1 MATLS
6 QKVKLYLEAN
16 SKTFKD
22 EDNNIILQN
31 DGNGDYINSWNVS
44 NLTQPT
50 NEQLDAYENKANKLS
65 NNKPYIELRKNA
77 YPEIGDQLDMLW
89 HSIDQDAALKQKYF
103 AFHQAILAV
112 KSKYPK

>member
-1 MATLS
+1 MKKRLEKKKVLITAAGQGIGKATA
-6 QKVKLYLEAN
+6 KAFHNEGATVYA
-16 SKTFKD
+16 TD
-22 EDNNIILQN
+22 I
-31 DGNGDYINSWNVS
+31 
-44 NLTQPT
+44 
-50 NEQLDAYENKANKLS
+50 NEQTLKVLKE
-65 NNKPYIELRKNA
+65 E

>member
-1 MATLS
+1 MTDIISAILAINPNAQVS
-6 QKVKLYLEAN
+6 VNA
-16 SKTFKD
+16 
-22 EDNNIILQN
+22 EDIEQITWHDDNPTNI
-31 DGNGDYINSWNVS
+31 
-44 NLTQPT
+44 T
-50 NEQLDAYENKANKLS
+50 NEQILAKQAELKANIDAKQ
-65 NNKPYIELRKNA
+65 YQRDRKVE